1 MSTLYTTTSLGP
13 QTQLL
18 PPTPHPLI
26 PFKISVQPDIAP
38 VTSCSYRINPILAKK
53 VDAVLDHYLS
63 AGLIQ
68 LSISPYSSPMV
79 VIPKKD
85 GNVRITA
92 NYKKL
97 NAISS
102 LEQLIPH
109 VDEVLDSMGKGRI
122 ISLFD
127 LVSSFHQ
134 ITMDKDTIPLTA
146 FCTPIRLF

>member
-1 MSTLYTTTSLGP
+1 MGSEMCIRDSLLLFKTFPPNTHRRPPPPMSTLYTTTSLGP

-79 VIPKKD
+79 VIPKKH
-85 GNVRITA
+85 GTVRITV
-92 NYKKL
+92 NYK
-97 NAISS
+97 
-102 LEQLIPH
+102 
-109 VDEVLDSMGKGRI
+109 R
-122 ISLFD
+122 
-127 LVSSFHQ
+127 
-134 ITMDKDTIPLTA
+134 LT
-146 FCTPIRLF
+146 